1 MEKLCCVAF
10 TIKGGCSMYVIYTIT
25 ILCLSFFALL
35 ALVLFNSKSNIKMI
49 VIIFTMANGLST
61 GLLAGIIFNDDLFL
75 ATIYSIGIV
84 SILTVLLG
92 LKLSYHDIIGELFS
106 GMMSTMMGAMLS
118 VMVSDNAAV
127 FLLLLSLLY
136 VISTTILELKHGLS
150 QSWTGRQLALGLL
163 LSLLLIVF
171 VFISFPKKDIH
182 MENTPS
188 DKFHNIK

>member
-1 MEKLCCVAF
+1 
-10 TIKGGCSMYVIYTIT
+10 MYVIYTIT